1 MWILLW
7 REPRSDA
14 QVWPGR
20 RVLAVIDALVWP
32 LLWVV
37 LARHLPEPAG
47 VVQPLVIA
55 LAVLCAVGRVNRALW
70 SNERYWFT
78 TWRWARMLVGLMLI
92 GVVMRLAITL

>member
-7 REPRSDA
+7 REPRPDA

-20 RVLAVIDALVWP
+20 HALAAIDALVWP
-32 LLWVV
+32 VLWIV

-55 LAVLCAVGRVNRALW
+55 VAVLCALGRVNRALRH
-70 SNERYWFT
+70 NERYWFT
-78 TWRWARMLVGLMLI
+78 TWRWARVLGGLMLVGL
-92 GVVMRLAITL
+92 VMKVAVTL